1 MKRISLVLIVVYLF
15 TAIPFSMAMSEE
27 VKIGY
32 IDTAKI
38 FANFSETIEAEET
51 YKKEVANWKKKAEEM
66 EAEIAQMREQLQS
79 QSLMLSEEKITEKKL
94 VLDKNINDYR
104 TYMQEVFGEE
114 GKAAKRNKELT
125 DPIVKKINVVIA
137 KIAEEEGYTIILDA
151 AQGTV
156 LYGKDSIDLTDKTIE
171 RLKVEYDSV
180 QQP

>member
-1 MKRISLVLIVVYLF
+1 ML
-15 TAIPFSMAMSEE
+15 TAIPASLLMSEE

-51 YKKEVANWKKKAEEM
+51 YKKEVTNWKKKAEEM
-66 EAEIAQMREQLQS
+66 EAAITQTREQLQS

-94 VLDKNINDYR
+94 ALDQSVKEYR
-104 TYMQEVFGEE
+104 EYMQEIFGEE

-125 DPIVKKINVVIA
+125 DPIVKKINEVIA

-171 RLKVEYDSV
+171 RLKKEYDAV

>member
-1 MKRISLVLIVVYLF
+1 MKKISLVLVFVYLF
-15 TAIPFSMAMSEE
+15 TILPFCSVMSEE

-51 YKKEVANWKKKAEEM
+51 YKKEVANWRKKAEEM
-66 EAEIAQMREQLQS
+66 ETEIAQMREELQS
-79 QSLMLSEEKITEKKL
+79 QSLMLSEEKIAEKKL
-94 VLDKNINDYR
+94 TLDKSINEYR
-104 TYMQEVFGEE
+104 EYMQEVFGED
-114 GKAAKRNKELT
+114 GKAARRNKELT
-125 DPIVKKINVVIA
+125 DPIVKKINDVIA